1 MLAPADFDA
10 LVDLIYEAAVVP
22 EIWPE
27 VLDRVAAATGS
38 VGAIILAEGRHGLR
52 WRATGALLTH
62 LPEAIAGGLMAV
74 NPRPGRALALGHS
87 GFVHDLDLFT
97 HAEMDA
103 DPMYG
108 FLRARGLGWCTGV
121 AIPTVGDDAV
131 IFSWER
137 AFAAGPF
144 DPEAVRALDPLRA
157 HLARAGLIAA
167 RLGLAQARSVVATLD
182 SLGLPAAILSP
193 RNQVVAANALFAG
206 LVPAV
211 VQDRGDR
218 LHLSDPRAD
227 RLLVR
232 ALAAP
237 TPAGDPD
244 AVASIPIAAR
254 DERAAMIAHLVPVRG
269 AARDVFAAAETIL
282 VLADLRQGRAPP
294 AELMQGLFDLTP
306 AEARVARGLADG
318 HTVGTLAGRHGVSS
332 ATIRTQLKAIFAKTG
347 TARQA
352 DLVAMLAGAA
362 IGRDTS

>member
-1 MLAPADFDA
+1 MLAPAEFDA

-27 VLDRVAAATGS
+27 VLDRIAAATGS
-38 VGAIILAEGRHGLR
+38 VGAIILAEGRHGPR

-62 LPEAIAGGLMAV
+62 LPEAIATGLMAV

-121 AIPTVGDDAV
+121 AIPTVGEDAV

-144 DPEAVRALDPLRA
+144 TPETVRALDPLRA
-157 HLARAGLIAA
+157 HLARAGLIAT
-167 RLGLAQARSVVATLD
+167 RLGLAQARSVVSALD
-182 SLGLPAAILSP
+182 LLGLPAAVLSP
-193 RNQVVAANALFAG
+193 GNRVIAANGLFAG
-206 LVPAV
+206 LVPSVA
-211 VQDRGDR
+211 QDRSDR
-218 LHLSDPRAD
+218 VHLTDPRAD
-227 RLLVR
+227 GLLVR

-237 TPAGDPD
+237 VQAGDPNT
-244 AVASIPIAAR
+244 VASIPIAAR
-254 DERAAMIAHLVPVRG
+254 ADRGAMIAHLVPVRG
-269 AARDVFAAAETIL
+269 AARDVFAAAATIL
-282 VLADLRQGRAPP
+282 VVADLRQGRALP

-306 AEARVARGLADG
+306 AEARVARGLTNG
-318 HTVGTLAGRHGVSS
+318 HTVGTLADVHGVSS

-352 DLVAMLAGAA
+352 DLVAMLTGAA
-362 IGRDTS
+362 IGRDPT